1 MVDLFRQQLDEL
13 MGKERNVP
21 LNDRYR
27 KKEHF
32 DDPDVLEIHNAPRN
46 LKKLGLQILPRLLL
60 PS

>member
-1 MVDLFRQQLDEL
+1 MEKKVSKSRISLLANMVDLFRQQLDEL

-32 DDPDVLEIHNAPRN
+32 DDPDVI
-46 LKKLGLQILPRLLL
+46 GL
-60 PS
+60 